1 MRTVQKIIE
10 LATKLAPAKLAAS
23 WDNVGLTVG
32 DYNQV
37 VNRVLLSLDVNYM
50 VLEEAISKGCQLIIA
65 HHPFIFQG
73 MKSIRSDDVVG
84 RIIMKAVKND
94 ISIFSAHTNLD
105 IATKGLN
112 DYLANIL
119 EIRDLVPI
127 DITQKTKYYK
137 LVVFT
142 PDDYFERVRTAI
154 LDAGAGHIGNYSHTS
169 FSVKGEGTFKAQ
181 KGSNP
186 FIGQVGE
193 TSNVQESRF
202 ETLITEDRID
212 SVVNEMLKAHP
223 YEEVAYDLYPLLFEG
238 DKYGF
243 GRVGKLDNKVR
254 LIDYL
259 DKVKLKLNLSYLRY
273 VGEDDAI
280 IQKIAVCS
288 GSGVSLIKQAKA
300 TGADLYI
307 TGDVKFHE
315 AQMAKDLGLNLL
327 DAGHYETE
335 VIVKN
340 MLLEYFKRQ
349 STTNNLQ
356 VDFIKS
362 EVNTNPWK

>member
-1 MRTVQKIIE
+1 MRTVQNIIN

-37 VNRVLLSLDVNYM
+37 VHRVLLSLDVNDM
-50 VLEEAISKGCQLIIA
+50 VLEEAINKGCQLIIA

-73 MKSIRSDDVVG
+73 MKSIRNDDIVG

-105 IATKGLN
+105 IAPKGLN

-119 EIRDLVPI
+119 EIRDLIPI

-137 LVVFT
+137 LVVFI
-142 PDDYFERVRTAI
+142 PDDYFERVKIAV
-154 LDAGAGHIGNYSHTS
+154 LDAGAGNIGDYSHAS
-169 FSVKGEGTFKAQ
+169 FSIKGEGTFKPQ

-186 FIGQVGE
+186 FIGQTGE
-193 TSNVQESRF
+193 ISSVQELRL
-202 ETLITEDRID
+202 ETLVVEDRID
-212 SVVNEMLKAHP
+212 NVVNEMLKAHP

-238 DKYGF
+238 DKYGL
-243 GRVGKLDNKVR
+243 GRVGKLENKVR

-259 DKVKLKLNLSYLRY
+259 EKVKLKLNLNCLRY
-273 VGEDDAI
+273 IGEDDAI

-288 GSGVSLIKQAKA
+288 GSGASLIKQAKA
-300 TGADLYI
+300 AGADLYI

-315 AQMAKDLGLNLL
+315 AQMAKDLGLKLL

-335 VIVKN
+335 VIVKDL
-340 MLLEYFKRQ
+340 LLEYFKRQ
-349 STTNNLQ
+349 SITNNLH